1 AHGNAALPDGGLV
14 SIHLSCAGFVAEA
27 KGGTPLPPSS
37 LLSPPPASTAR
48 RKKGAKGGREGEGG
62 GEGGWGEKYVVGLDD
77 AEEGLSFEAGQWRL
91 RPLDP
96 SLPLLSPID
105 VLPPKPFEVTVHV
118 DEIPNSSAVDS
129 PPTFTIALLP
139 GRPHALRL
147 LLPPSTIGDD
157 EKGEGREEEEEEEDE
172 EEQEENGNKAGEE
185 KEEEEEEE
193 EEEAA
198 DENGEGR
205 KSDGRKKRGR
215 GRNGGRTIEANHN
228 KQKKKH
234 KKNEREVEEGG
245 EGGGRQGGREGGR
258 EGAKYQG
265 RGGRGIVVEN
275 EHLLPTLNVAVVDA
289 QGNVTAPESREKKWS
304 ITATGEC
311 LLSTSSSSSSSLT
324 WTVDSQGQCAVGG
337 IIVRREG
344 GREEGEGGKGGRGR
358 RRKIGVEV
366 PWGGDEN
373 EDDSPSSSPSSPPS
387 PPFNE
392 VSSSLLLTLGGVE
405 DEDEDEGEGGREGG
419 GRKGIV
425 LKVPL
430 VVTPST
436 RPRRLVL
443 YQISVS
449 SPTSTMFIS
458 LPPS

>member
-1 AHGNAALPDGGLV
+1 PKVKQVRLRNSSPPSLPPSLFVPLPAFTLRFQDAHGNAALPDGGLV

-172 EEQEENGNKAGEE
+172 EEQEENG
-185 KEEEEEEE
+185 
-193 EEEAA
+193 
-198 DENGEGR
+198 
-205 KSDGRKKRGR
+205 DGRKKRGR

-275 EHLLPTLNVAVVDA
+275 EHLLPTLIVAVVDA

-324 WTVDSQGQCAVGG
+324 WTVDEPGP
-337 IIVRREG
+337 VR
-344 GREEGEGGKGGRGR
+344 
-358 RRKIGVEV
+358 
-366 PWGGDEN
+366 
-373 EDDSPSSSPSSPPS
+373 
-387 PPFNE
+387 
-392 VSSSLLLTLGGVE
+392 
-405 DEDEDEGEGGREGG
+405 GG
-419 GRKGIV
+419 GG
-425 LKVPL
+425 
-430 VVTPST
+430 
-436 RPRRLVL
+436 
-443 YQISVS
+443 
-449 SPTSTMFIS
+449 
-458 LPPS
+458 